1 MFPQGWVGAKQP
13 TDVERTPDDLW
24 TGIIPTTTTD
34 DGRRTTDDG
43 RRNGRSGTEQK
54 TSLYSS
60 SVVVVR
66 YVRARR
72 EGDGSSA
79 SSRDPLL
86 PSASPRFDFHPHR
99 GSTRARAPPL
109 DRPRANGRMKDFF
122 RVVRRRVSLRITL
135 PVATTR
141 RRFARTLTPHRGCTI
156 VDIGASFRIGV
167 AVCRPFRGAATGR
180 VGSRAPRR
188 TRAFF
193 VWARVLVNL
202 LVDS

>member
-1 MFPQGWVGAKQP
+1 MGAKQP

-24 TGIIPTTTTD
+24 TGIPTTTTD
-34 DGRRTTDDG
+34 DGRRTTE
-43 RRNGRSGTEQK
+43 RNGRSGTEQK

-135 PVATTR
+135 PVATR

-167 AVCRPFRGAATGR
+167 AVCRPPRGAATGR

>member
-1 MFPQGWVGAKQP
+1 MGGSPSSHGRP
-13 TDVERTPDDLW
+13 RNNRRTWSGP
-24 TGIIPTTTTD
+24 PTTCGRGSQRRTTD
-34 DGRRTTDDG
+34 DGRRTTE
-43 RRNGRSGTEQK
+43 RNGRSGTEQK

-109 DRPRANGRMKDFF
+109 ARPRANGRMKDFF

-167 AVCRPFRGAATGR
+167 AVCRPPRGAATGR

-188 TRAFF
+188 TRVFF
-193 VWARVLVNL
+193 VWARLLVNL